1 MQLETT
7 LKNIGLNDKEATA
20 YLACLALG
28 ESSIV
33 PLVQKTGIIRTTLLY
48 VLERLA
54 ERGLI
59 EIVQHA
65 THRRYAALSP
75 RGLVSLIKKEENRL
89 KEQAANVEAAL
100 PELNRMYHADSFQP
114 RVRVFKD
121 EELREVYNE
130 MIEEPIPDVCYVGD
144 TTNIADSVG
153 DRFMRDWIKRRAA
166 KGILSNAIR
175 IRSGEQ
181 NAPEYIAREE
191 LLRTIRYAP
200 EGFESPAVIYIYGD
214 NVAILTTAK
223 ESFGVVTTSK
233 DYAKSMRSW
242 FWALW
247 ETCEEK

>member
-1 MQLETT
+1 MQLEST
-7 LKNIGLNDKEATA
+7 LKNIGLNDKESAA

-28 ESSIV
+28 ESTIV
-33 PLVQKTGIIRTTLLY
+33 PLVQKTGIVRTTLLY
-48 VLERLA
+48 VLERLS

-65 THRRYAALSP
+65 THRRYVALSP
-75 RGLVSLIKKEENRL
+75 RGLVELIKKEEIRL
-89 KEQAANVEAAL
+89 KEQAASVEAAL
-100 PELNRMYHADSFQP
+100 PELNRLYHADSFQP

-121 EELREVYNE
+121 EELRMLYNE
-130 MIEEPIPDVCYVGD
+130 MIELPITDVCYIGD
-144 TTNIADSVG
+144 TTNIADPVG
-153 DRFMRDWIKRRAA
+153 DPFLRDWIRRRAA
-166 KGILSNAIR
+166 NGILSNAIR
-175 IRSGEQ
+175 IRAGEQ
-181 NAPEYIAREE
+181 DVPEYIGREE

-200 EGFESPAVIYIYGD
+200 EGFDCPAVIYIYGD